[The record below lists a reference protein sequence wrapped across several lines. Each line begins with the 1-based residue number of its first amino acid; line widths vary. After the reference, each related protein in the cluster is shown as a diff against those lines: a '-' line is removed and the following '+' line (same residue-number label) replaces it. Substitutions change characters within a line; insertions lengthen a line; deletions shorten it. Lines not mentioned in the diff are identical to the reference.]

1 MVRHTAGG
9 VPQSAGRS
17 RLPVASPDRCTHLL
31 TVRPD
36 RDGPL
41 CDATGGPVVFPSGLH
56 SFPEDWGLSTDPSS
70 RRSPSW
76 TRSSSFGPRV
86 KGCPWSHCTG
96 RCPANTDF
104 LAAVSSISVPQ
115 NHGRSGHQLQL
126 FKLGPA
132 AVKGFL
138 PWVIRPP
145 RPLGTLSGV
154 CSCFWLSSPPKGLL
168 ARGGWRPGMQWG
180 ARLPTSESRPSP
192 GVNSGESETS

>member
-1 MVRHTAGG
+1 MVRHTARG
-9 VPQSAGRS
+9 VSQSVGRS
-17 RLPVASPDRCTHLL
+17 RLPVASPDRRTHLL

-41 CDATGGPVVFPSGLH
+41 CDATGSPVVFPSGLH

-86 KGCPWSHCTG
+86 KGGPWSHCAG
-96 RCPANTDF
+96 RQPANTDV

-115 NHGRSGHQLQL
+115 NHGRSVHQLQL
-126 FKLGPA
+126 FKLDPA

-145 RPLGTLSGV
+145 
-154 CSCFWLSSPPKGLL
+154 PPTGDTQ
-168 ARGGWRPGMQWG
+168 RC
-180 ARLPTSESRPSP
+180 
-192 GVNSGESETS
+192 V